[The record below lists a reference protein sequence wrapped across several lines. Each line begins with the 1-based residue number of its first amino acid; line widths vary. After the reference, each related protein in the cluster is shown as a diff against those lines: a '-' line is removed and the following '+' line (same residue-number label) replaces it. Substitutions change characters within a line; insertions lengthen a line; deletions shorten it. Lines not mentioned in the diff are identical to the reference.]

1 MPFIPHSNEETAAM
15 LKVIGLKHLDDLF
28 SYIPA
33 DMHPKSFNLPE
44 GASEQEVCTWF
55 EDVSAK
61 NDKTISFMGGGVY
74 NHSIPKA
81 VDALSGRAEFY
92 TSYTPYQPEAAQ
104 GTLQTIFEY
113 QTIVSRLLEMDVA
126 NASIYDAGSAMFEAA
141 LMAVRHTKR
150 KVLLVDEGINPLYRT
165 MLDTLTANLDVTI
178 ETVPV
183 SGASACKD
191 TLAGKLN
198 DKVAAVIVQNPSF
211 LGGVKDYSGLAEKV
225 HAVKS
230 LLIMVV
236 NPVLA
241 AVSKTPGAMDVDIAV
256 AEGQSIGLPMAFGG
270 PYLGILTCKKALIR
284 QLAGRIVGQT
294 KDIDGKVGYV
304 LTLQA
309 REQHI
314 RRQKATSNICSNQ
327 ALCALRTLIHLSLL
341 GPEGIE
347 RVALLSMQRA
357 REAAAALTKIP
368 GVSLFSDLPYGYEFA
383 ITLPKPAGEVVAALA
398 KQGIMAGIPAGIFY
412 KGLDNVL
419 LVACTEVT
427 TPAHI
432 ETLATSLAAVL

>member
-1 MPFIPHSNEETAAM
+1 MPFIPHSKDETAVM
-15 LKVIGLKHLDDLF
+15 LKEIGVKTLDDLF
-28 SYIPA
+28 GYIPA
-33 DMHPKSFNLPE
+33 DMRPKSFNLPE

-55 EDVSAK
+55 ENVAEK
-61 NDKTISFMGGGVY
+61 NHKTINFMGGGIY

-113 QTIVSRLLEMDVA
+113 QTSISRLLDMEVA
-126 NASIYDAGSAMFEAA
+126 NASIYDGGSAMFEAA

-150 KVLLVDEGINPLYRT
+150 DHIIVDEGVSPVYRT
-165 MLDTLTANLDVTI
+165 MLETLTANLDVTI
-178 ETVPV
+178 ETVPLN
-183 SGASACKD
+183 GACACQQA
-191 TLAGKLN
+191 LADKLN

-211 LGGVKDYSGLAEKV
+211 LGGIKDYSGLADKI
-225 HAVKS
+225 HAVKA

-236 NPVLA
+236 NPVMCS
-241 AVSKTPGAMDVDIAV
+241 VMKTPGAMGVDIAV
-256 AEGQSIGLPMAFGG
+256 AEGQNVGLPMAFGG
-270 PYLGILTCKKALIR
+270 PYLGILTCKKSLIR
-284 QLAGRIVGQT
+284 QLAGRIAGQT

-357 REAAAALTKIP
+357 REAAAALAKIP
-368 GVSLFSDLPYGYEFA
+368 GVSLACDQPYGYEFA
-383 ITLPKPAGEVVAALA
+383 VTLPKPAGEVVAALA
-398 KQGIMAGIPAGIFY
+398 KKGIMAGIPLGKMY
-412 KGLDNVL
+412 KGMDNVL
-419 LVACTEVT
+419 LVACTETT
-427 TPAHI
+427 TPEQI

>member
-1 MPFIPHSNEETAAM
+1 MPFIPHSTEETAAM
-15 LKVIGLKHLDDLF
+15 LKEIGVKHLDDLF

-33 DMHPKSFNLPE
+33 DMRPKSFNLPE
-44 GASEQEVCTWF
+44 GASEAEVCSWF

-61 NDKTISFMGGGVY
+61 NHKTVSFLGGGVY

-113 QTIVSRLLEMDVA
+113 QTMISRLFEMDVA
-126 NASIYDAGSAMFEAA
+126 NASIYDGGSAMFEGA

-150 KVLLVDEGINPLYRT
+150 SHIIVDEGVNPLYRT

-178 ETVPV
+178 ETVPI
-183 SGASACKD
+183 SGPAACKE
-191 TLAGKLN
+191 TLAEKLN
-198 DKVAAVIVQNPSF
+198 DKVAVVIVQNPSF
-211 LGGVKDYSGLAEKV
+211 LGGIKDYSGLAEKI
-225 HAVKS
+225 HAVKA
-230 LLIMVV
+230 LLLMVV
-236 NPVLA
+236 NPVLC
-241 AVSKTPGAMDVDIAV
+241 AVLKTPGAMDVDIAV
-256 AEGQSIGLPMAFGG
+256 AEGQNIGLPMAFGG
-270 PYLGILTCKKALIR
+270 PYLGILACKKSLVR
-284 QLAGRIVGQT
+284 QLAGRIAGQT
-294 KDIDGKVGYV
+294 KDINGKVGYV

-327 ALCALRTLIHLSLL
+327 ALCALRALVHLSLL

-383 ITLPKPAGEVVAALA
+383 VTLPKPASEVVAALA
-398 KQGIMAGIPAGIFY
+398 KKGIMAGIPVSTMY

-427 TPAHI
+427 TPAQI
-432 ETLATSLAAVL
+432 ETLATSMAAVL